1 MDRPLAPPM
10 LLRTVGQPK
19 KLSKKDAYPHLQAF
33 LGQLPPSTSRTQL
46 ERLTDAI
53 GVEAGLVEVS
63 EAKKREA
70 VRLEEK
76 RLAKAEKRRLKAEEK
91 AREEAERMEGLEAEL
106 EGDDYA
112 EEENGPVGFEDE
124 EQMEDRGE
132 VEYGD
137 NEPGDD
143 DDQDEPDQQR
153 EPLNQME
160 E

>member
-1 MDRPLAPPM
+1 MDRPLAPPL
-10 LLRTVGQPK
+10 LLRTIGEPK

-33 LGQLPPSTSRTQL
+33 LEQLPPSTSRTQL

-53 GVEAGLVEVS
+53 GVEAGLVELS

-70 VRLEEK
+70 ARLEEK
-76 RLAKAEKRRLKAEEK
+76 RLARAEKRRLKAEEK
-91 AREEAERMEGLEAEL
+91 AREEAERMEGIEAEL
-106 EGDDYA
+106 EDEGYA
-112 EEENGPVGFEDE
+112 GEENGAAGFEDE
-124 EQMEDRGE
+124 EQMDDRGE

-153 EPLNQME
+153 EAVDHME
-160 E
+160 Q